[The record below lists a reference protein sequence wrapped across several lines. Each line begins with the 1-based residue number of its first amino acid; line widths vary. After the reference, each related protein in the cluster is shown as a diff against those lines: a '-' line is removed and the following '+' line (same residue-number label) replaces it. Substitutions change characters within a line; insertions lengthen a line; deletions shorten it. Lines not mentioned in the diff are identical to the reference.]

1 MNKSIRQ
8 VNSFIHFDEV
18 STLSK
23 HLEFVYHPYNKK
35 EQDEKKIEEAKKLTL
50 EFLVRKS
57 LKKVADN

>member
-1 MNKSIRQ
+1 M
-8 VNSFIHFDEV
+8 
-18 STLSK
+18 SK

-35 EQDEKKIEEAKKLTL
+35 EQDEKRIEEAKKLTL